1 MTCSSQRVLET
12 RVISDFR
19 PAHDILR
26 EEPLH
31 PNSRAELYN
40 TCREGSRMRMSTD
53 ISEAKA
59 EYRCA
64 AHSSS
69 KCFCIVL
76 LCSVSH
82 THTIHISKLPNTQTP
97 YIPSKSLEINI
108 HSLCSSTPPTQTCR
122 LMGVDSFCFFALSS
136 SIRAFLLYLFWLI
149 SKVVSLPSLTLPGH
163 SCYPTI
169 HPFHESNLSTSQTQN
184 PRRKSCLGLR
194 KRV

>member
-1 MTCSSQRVLET
+1 LESCRKFREKEQKKVKAIEATVLGVRYLTKLAREAREMTCSSQRVLET

-136 SIRAFLLYLFWLI
+136 SIRAFLLYLF
-149 SKVVSLPSLTLPGH
+149 
-163 SCYPTI
+163 
-169 HPFHESNLSTSQTQN
+169 
-184 PRRKSCLGLR
+184 
-194 KRV
+194 